1 MGDSVKNVMER
12 ELFWG
17 LWKDNVKNKC
27 FNFERP
33 SIPKI
38 KERCDAFKKKRDI
51 KASDKQ
57 KL

>member
-1 MGDSVKNVMER
+1 MGESVKNVLDR

-17 LWKDNVKNKC
+17 LWKDNNKNKC

-33 SIPKI
+33 SMPKI
-38 KERCDAFKKKRDI
+38 TERIEKFNKRD
-51 KASDKQ
+51 A